1 VTGRCVVATAAA
13 AAVAV
18 GVFGSPIPPR
28 FSGADTSLAV
38 NRRDG
43 RVAVLHGD
51 KLQVLRPDGS
61 DISTTEIPGKNPRV
75 LEFCG
80 GNLLYVT
87 HGVSD
92 LPQVFVVITVNGR
105 ERLAFPNEGLS
116 EFFPSATSHLTLDGR
131 GVYDFLTLDP
141 AARRFFGLPESIPT
155 GAGVAAT
162 YRFAGE
168 KVLARGS
175 DAFVGVVALSP
186 DDMLLTL
193 KGGGAMRYRS
203 PGGVAWKRE
212 GSGGNWRI
220 ADVDPAAGSAVII
233 DAKGEAMGID
243 LEKGEVRWH
252 SNGESGR
259 PVRDAR
265 LLKSGNVLLY
275 TGGSEQPVTIFDPT
289 TGERSADQFS
299 HAFARL
305 QLSSVLGY
313 WMDRADSL
321 AGIIELSGN
330 AAETLLV
337 RGADGWYEIPLQ

>member
-1 VTGRCVVATAAA
+1 MTARFGLAIVAA

-18 GVFGSPIPPR
+18 SGSAAPAPR
-28 FSGADTSLAV
+28 FPGAETSVAV

-61 DISTTEIPGKNPRV
+61 SISTTEIPGKNPRV

-92 LPQVFVVITVNGR
+92 LPRIFVVITVNAR

-116 EFFPSATSHLTLDGR
+116 ELFPSATSHLTLDGR
-131 GVYDFLTLDP
+131 GVYDFLTLDS
-141 AARRFFGLPESIPT
+141 AAREFFGLPESIPA

-162 YRFAGE
+162 YRFVGE

-175 DAFVGVVALSP
+175 DAFVGVVAFSP

-212 GSGGNWRI
+212 GGGGNWRI
-220 ADVDPAAGSAVII
+220 ADVTPAADSAVII
-233 DAKGEAMGID
+233 GTDGEAMCLD
-243 LEKGEVRWH
+243 LEKGEVRWR
-252 SNGESGR
+252 SPGGSGR

-265 LLKSGNVLLY
+265 ILKSGRVLLY
-275 TGGSEQPVTIFDPT
+275 MGGSEQPVTIFDPA
-289 TGERSADQFS
+289 TGERSADEFS

-321 AGIIELSGN
+321 AGIVELPAKAGE
-330 AAETLLV
+330 ALLV
-337 RGADGWYEIPLQ
+337 QGADGWYEVPLQ

>member
-1 VTGRCVVATAAA
+1 MTARFVLAIAAAA
-13 AAVAV
+13 AAVVSA
-18 GVFGSPIPPR
+18 SAAPAPR
-28 FSGADTSLAV
+28 FAGAETSVAV
-38 NRRDG
+38 NRQDG
-43 RVAVLHGD
+43 RVAVLRGD
-51 KLQVLRPDGS
+51 TLKVLKPDGS
-61 DISTTEIPGKNPRV
+61 SISTTEIPGKNPRV

-87 HGVSD
+87 HGVSA
-92 LPQVFVVITVNGR
+92 LPRIFVVITVNAR

-116 EFFPSATSHLTLDGR
+116 ELFPSATSHLTLDGR
-131 GVYDFLTLDP
+131 GVYDFLILDSG
-141 AARRFFGLPESIPT
+141 AREFFGLPESIPA

-162 YRFAGE
+162 YRFVGE

-203 PGGVAWKRE
+203 PGGVAWKLE

-220 ADVDPAAGSAVII
+220 SDVDAAAASAVVIGA
-233 DAKGEAMGID
+233 DGEAMCLD
-243 LEKGEVRWH
+243 LEKGEMRWR
-252 SNGESGR
+252 SPGGSGR

-265 LLKSGNVLLY
+265 ILKSGKALLY
-275 TGGSEQPVTIFDPT
+275 TGGSEQPVTIFDPAA
-289 TGERSADQFS
+289 GQQSADEFS

-321 AGIIELSGN
+321 AGIIELPTKAGES
-330 AAETLLV
+330 LLV
-337 RGADGWYEIPLQ
+337 QGADGWYEIPLQ